1 MSDKRIFATL
11 LLAVAQLLPLGAHAT
26 PQTVQTQY
34 EITLN
39 GAKVGVMQEALEI
52 RDSRYRILSETHA
65 TGVLALV
72 QRRPARAESHG
83 EIIDKGLRPL
93 TFDGVRGNNESRR
106 VRAEFDWNAK
116 ALTLTH
122 DGRSETLALP
132 AGTQDRLSAMYQFLF
147 LTPDRLR
154 ALAFA
159 MTNGRKLDQY
169 RYAIGTDTA
178 IDTPL
183 GRFEVIHLVK
193 ARAPTDTATEIW
205 LARDHRLIPVKMRI
219 IEDDG
224 TRYEQIISRLDM
236 TPESP

>member
-1 MSDKRIFATL
+1 MSDKHFFAIL
-11 LLAVAQLLPLGAHAT
+11 LLAVAQLAPLGASAT
-26 PQTVQTQY
+26 PQVVQAQY
-34 EITLN
+34 DITLN

-52 RDSRYRILSETHA
+52 RDNRYRILSETHA
-65 TGVLALV
+65 TGVLALI
-72 QRRPARAESHG
+72 QRRPARAESQG
-83 EIIDKGLRPL
+83 EVTDKGLRPV

-106 VRAEFDWNAK
+106 VRAEFDWTAK

-147 LTPDRLR
+147 LTPDKLR
-154 ALAFA
+154 TLAFA

-183 GRFEVIHLVK
+183 GRFEVTHLVK
-193 ARAPTDTATEIW
+193 ARAHADTATEIW

-219 IEDDG
+219 IEEDG
-224 TRYEQIISRLDM
+224 TRYEQVISRLEM
-236 TPESP
+236 KPETP